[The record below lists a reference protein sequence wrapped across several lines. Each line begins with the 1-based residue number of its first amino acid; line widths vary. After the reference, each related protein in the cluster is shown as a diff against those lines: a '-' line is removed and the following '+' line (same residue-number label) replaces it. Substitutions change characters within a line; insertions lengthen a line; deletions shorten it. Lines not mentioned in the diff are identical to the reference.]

1 MSGKKKKKMAKKKL
15 KTWSNYTPEA
25 GEVNEEK
32 SLTMPDMQNDPRAV
46 LENHV
51 RGINPITG
59 AVLDNALYYGDAILP
74 YAKDLTFEEL
84 RIKRQ
89 ALETKLADLN
99 EKIQAASVE
108 ESSQSSDGLE
118 GNESS
123 GEATNS

>member
-59 AVLDNALYYGDAILP
+59 AILDNAIYYGDAILP
-74 YAKDLTFEEL
+74 YNKDLTYEEL
-84 RIKRQ
+84 QIKRK
-89 ALETKLADLN
+89 ALENKVSELN
-99 EKIQAASVE
+99 EKIKATQLAE
-108 ESSQSSDGLE
+108 QSQSDNGLE
-118 GNESS
+118 GNESP
-123 GEATNS
+123 GETTDI

>member
-32 SLTMPDMQNDPRAV
+32 SLTMPDMQNDPRTV

-89 ALETKLADLN
+89 ALESKLADLN

-108 ESSQSSDGLE
+108 EPSQSSDGLE

-123 GEATNS
+123 GETTNS

>member
-59 AVLDNALYYGDAILP
+59 AVLDNQRYYGDAILP

-84 RIKRQ
+84 RIKRA
-89 ALETKLADLN
+89 ALETKLAELN
-99 EKIQAASVE
+99 EKLQETNME
-108 ESSQSSDGLE
+108 EPSQSDNGLE
-118 GNESS
+118 GNVSS
-123 GEATNS
+123 GETTNS